1 LYLASRPPIETIVS
15 TDGSIYGGSALRF
28 SDLFGDYTFFLMAYQ
43 VRQYRSYQF
52 SFLNQKRRLQ
62 YMVNAFQYTQF
73 YYLNSYY
80 DSYSRLTY
88 ADATAVRKI
97 TGASLSA
104 YYPFNKYYRTQ
115 ASIGYFNYEEDYLY
129 LSPGTYAQFLN
140 GNILSASF
148 SLVGETT
155 RFKSPYGPIAG
166 NTFMLSVS
174 QALPVSSS
182 FLQNTTV
189 ETDLRKYIRIG
200 SNTLFAFR
208 FKGFLSRGKNPFVFY
223 WGGNNQVRSVGYYT
237 IIANEGWY
245 ANLEFR
251 FPLINAASTIIGQ
264 IGPVRGAF
272 FFDITRSKIKG
283 YPAKIPII
291 ERDEFGRLSFREIEA
306 IGSYGYG
313 FQFFFLGL
321 PIHIEFVKRL
331 EFPDISKPWDWDKK
345 GNFRTRF
352 WIGFDF

>member
-1 LYLASRPPIETIVS
+1 
-15 TDGSIYGGSALRF
+15 
-28 SDLFGDYTFFLMAYQ
+28 
-43 VRQYRSYQF
+43 
-52 SFLNQKRRLQ
+52 
-62 YMVNAFQYTQF
+62 
-73 YYLNSYY
+73 
-80 DSYSRLTY
+80 
-88 ADATAVRKI
+88 
-97 TGASLSA
+97 
-104 YYPFNKYYRTQ
+104 
-115 ASIGYFNYEEDYLY
+115 
-129 LSPGTYAQFLN
+129 
-140 GNILSASF
+140 
-148 SLVGETT
+148 
-155 RFKSPYGPIAG
+155 
-166 NTFMLSVS
+166 MLSVS

-200 SNTLFAFR
+200 SNTLFALR
-208 FKGFLSRGKNPFVFY
+208 FKGFFSRGKNPFVFY

-251 FPLINAASTIIGQ
+251 LPLINAASTIIGQ
-264 IGPVRGAF
+264 IGPVRGTL

-291 ERDEFGRLSFREIEA
+291 ERDEFGQLSFREIEA

-321 PIHIEFVKRL
+321 PIHIEFVKKL
-331 EFPDISKPWDWDKK
+331 EFPDISKPFNWDKK
-345 GNFRTRF
+345 GDSKTRF